1 MLNVNLTHAAPR
13 RAPVKRRIFVAAP
26 AQLLVPLQ
34 VVFRAAE
41 PNMAVAILRRGG
53 VIISGRGGAYRGAD
67 TGGAGRRWAVL
78 QVQVGHRYL
87 YLQGVMNTRIS

>member
-26 AQLLVPLQ
+26 AQLLLPLQ

-41 PNMAVAILRRGG
+41 PNMAVAILRRAGSSSVG
-53 VIISGRGGAYRGAD
+53 VAGLTEVRIQVGRGGVGRFSRSRSVTVTSTYRG
-67 TGGAGRRWAVL
+67 
-78 QVQVGHRYL
+78 
-87 YLQGVMNTRIS
+87 